1 VPADTVRR
9 LFFVAHYFWVSLP
22 DCPRMLESAFPLGT
36 LIAFGGGDDDA
47 LLAKL
52 CALLPSPELPV
63 EIITTASR
71 SVAATATGYE
81 QALRELGCQQVHHL
95 AIDEHHPADH
105 PATLRRLHQAAL
117 VLFTGGD
124 QERITDF
131 LAGTEFL
138 RVLRHRFQTDA
149 AFLVAGTS
157 AGAAA
162 LPAYMLVDGHGWRAL
177 RKGGIQVLPGLNLLP
192 HLFIDQHFI
201 ERARF
206 GRLAH
211 ALLTHANCLG
221 LGLAEE
227 TGVIIRGGQQA
238 EVFGYG
244 QVVLLDGGQLHGNNL
259 GRIGRGEP
267 VSVQGLRLHLLVQG
281 QHLNV
286 RTGKVAE

>member
-1 VPADTVRR
+1 M
-9 LFFVAHYFWVSLP
+9 LP
-22 DCPRMLESAFPLGT
+22 SDFPLGT
-36 LIAFGGGDDDA
+36 IVAFGGGDDDV
-47 LLAKL
+47 LLVQL
-52 CALLPSPELPV
+52 CALLPSPALPV

-71 SVAATATGYE
+71 DVAATAAAYE

-117 VLFTGGD
+117 VFFTGGD

-131 LAGTEFL
+131 LADTEFL

-162 LPAYMLVDGHGWRAL
+162 LPAYMLVGGQGWRAL
-177 RKGGIQVLPGLNLLP
+177 RKGGIEVLPGLGLLP
-192 HLFIDQHFI
+192 HLLIDQHFV
-201 ERARF
+201 ERSRF

-211 ALLTHANCLG
+211 ALLAHAHCLG
-221 LGLAEE
+221 LGVGEE
-227 TGVIIRGGQQA
+227 TGIIIRQGQQA

-244 QVVLLDGGQLHGNNL
+244 QVVVLDGQHLHSHNL
-259 GRIGRGEP
+259 EQIEQGEP
-267 VSVQGLRLHLLVQG
+267 VSMLNLHVHVLVQG
-281 QHLNV
+281 QVLDIRASEV
-286 RTGKVAE
+286 RKV

>member
-1 VPADTVRR
+1 M
-9 LFFVAHYFWVSLP
+9 LP
-22 DCPRMLESAFPLGT
+22 SDFPLGT
-36 LIAFGGGDDDA
+36 LVAFGGGDDDA
-47 LLAKL
+47 LLARL
-52 CALLPSPELPV
+52 CALLPLPELPV

-71 SVAATATGYE
+71 EVAATATAYQ
-81 QALRELGCQQVHHL
+81 QALRDLGCQQVRHL

-117 VLFTGGD
+117 VFFTGGD

-131 LAGTEFL
+131 LADTEFL

-162 LPAYMLVDGHGWRAL
+162 LPAYMLVDGQGWRAL
-177 RKGGIQVLPGLNLLP
+177 RKGGIQVLPGLGLLP
-192 HLFIDQHFI
+192 SLLIDQHFV

-221 LGLAEE
+221 LGLSEE

-244 QVVLLDGGQLHGNNL
+244 QVVVLDGRQLHSHNL
-259 GRIGRGEP
+259 GRIGQGEP
-267 VSVQGLRLHLLVQG
+267 VSVQGLHLHLLVQG
-281 QHLNV
+281 HVLDI
-286 RTGKVAE
+286 RTGKVNNSKE